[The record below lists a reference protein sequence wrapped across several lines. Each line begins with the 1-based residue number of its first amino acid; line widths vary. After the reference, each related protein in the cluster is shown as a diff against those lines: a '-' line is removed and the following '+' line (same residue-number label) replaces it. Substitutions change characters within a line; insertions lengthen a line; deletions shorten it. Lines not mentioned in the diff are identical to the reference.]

1 MIVGIIGGGFVG
13 KALKLLECDD
23 LNMLI
28 YDINKDLCNPK
39 NIEMKDLLKC
49 ECIFLCL
56 PTPMNPNGSCNIDII
71 CNVVKELR
79 DLNYKGCI
87 ICKSTVPVY
96 TCDNL
101 NINFCPEF
109 LTEKNYEEDFINTS
123 EWIIGLLNDSDIK
136 LKELFSKMI
145 NISYKNGKIKSD
157 KIIYLKNKEAEMV
170 KLFKNSYLATK
181 VSFCNEMYEYCKKKD
196 INYDIVRDN
205 VILDKRIEKSHT
217 LVPGHDNKFGFG
229 GTCLVKD
236 IHNLEYEMEL
246 NNCNCLV
253 LKNVIKRNE
262 TVDRQEK
269 DWMLN
274 KGRAVI

>member
-1 MIVGIIGGGFVG
+1 MILGIIGGGFVG

-71 CNVVKELR
+71 CNVVKKLR
-79 DLNYKGCI
+79 DLNYKRCI
-87 ICKSTVPVY
+87 ICKSTVPVD

-123 EWIIGLLNDSDIK
+123 EWIIGLLNSTDIK
-136 LKELFSKMI
+136 LKELFSKII
-145 NISYKNGKIKSD
+145 NIAYKNGKIKSD
-157 KIIYLKNKEAEMV
+157 KIIYLRNKEAEMV

-196 INYDIVRDN
+196 INYDIVIDN
-205 VILDKRIEKSHT
+205 VVLDKRIEKSHT

-262 TVDRQEK
+262 TVDRKEK

>member
-71 CNVVKELR
+71 CNVVKNLR

-87 ICKSTVPVY
+87 ICKSTVPVD

-123 EWIIGLLNDSDIK
+123 EWIIGLLNNTNIK

-145 NISYKNGKIKSD
+145 NIAYKNGKIKSD
-157 KIIYLKNKEAEMV
+157 KVVYLTNKEAEMV

-181 VSFCNEMYEYCKKKD
+181 VSFCNEMYEYCKKKN
-196 INYDIVRDN
+196 INYDIVRNN
-205 VILDKRIEKSHT
+205 VVLDKRIEKSHT
-217 LVPGHDNKFGFG
+217 LVPGHDNNFGFG

-246 NNCNCLV
+246 NNCNCLI

-262 TVDRQEK
+262 TIDRQEK

>member
-56 PTPMNPNGSCNIDII
+56 PTPMNPDGSCNIDII
-71 CNVVKELR
+71 CNVVTKLR

-87 ICKSTVPVY
+87 ICKSTVPVD

-123 EWIIGLLNDSDIK
+123 EWIIGLLNSTDIK
-136 LKELFSKMI
+136 LKELFSKII
-145 NISYKNGKIKSD
+145 NIAYKNGKIKSD
-157 KIIYLKNKEAEMV
+157 KIIYLRNKEAEMV

-205 VILDKRIEKSHT
+205 VVLDKRIEKSHT

-274 KGRAVI
+274 KGRTVI

>member
-71 CNVVKELR
+71 CNVVKKLR

-87 ICKSTVPVY
+87 ICKSTVPVD

-123 EWIIGLLNDSDIK
+123 EWIIGLQNSIDII

-145 NISYKNGKIKSD
+145 NIAYKNGKIKSN
-157 KIIYLKNKEAEMV
+157 KIVYLKNKEAEMV

-205 VILDKRIEKSHT
+205 VVLDKRIEKSHT

-262 TVDRQEK
+262 IVDRQEK

-274 KGRAVI
+274 KGRTVI

>member
-71 CNVVKELR
+71 CNVVKDLH

-87 ICKSTVPVY
+87 ICKSTVPVD
-96 TCDNL
+96 TCNNL

-123 EWIIGLLNDSDIK
+123 EWIIGLLNNTDIK

-145 NISYKNGKIKSD
+145 NIAYKNGKIKSD
-157 KIIYLKNKEAEMV
+157 KIIYLTNKEAEMV

-205 VILDKRIEKSHT
+205 VVLDKRIEKSHT

-274 KGRAVI
+274 KGRAAI

>member
-71 CNVVKELR
+71 CNVVKKLR

-87 ICKSTVPVY
+87 ICKSTVPVD

-123 EWIIGLLNDSDIK
+123 EWIIGLQNSTDII

-145 NISYKNGKIKSD
+145 NIAYKNGKIKSN
-157 KIIYLKNKEAEMV
+157 KIVYLKNKEAEMV

-205 VILDKRIEKSHT
+205 VVLDKRIEKSHT

-274 KGRAVI
+274 KGRTVI

>member
-71 CNVVKELR
+71 CNVVTNLR
-79 DLNYKGCI
+79 DLNYKGYI
-87 ICKSTVPVY
+87 ICKSTVPVD

-123 EWIIGLLNDSDIK
+123 EWIIGLLNSTDII

-145 NISYKNGKIKSD
+145 NIAYKNGKIKSD
-157 KIIYLKNKEAEMV
+157 KIIYLRNKEAEMV

-205 VILDKRIEKSHT
+205 VVLDKRIEKSHT